1 MKRVY
6 VETSF
11 ISYLTA
17 RPSSNIT
24 LLARQQ
30 AAHSVWA
37 LQGQKFE
44 AFTSE
49 LVIDEITKG
58 DVMAARRRV
67 EVSSAASVLAITPEA
82 DNFATL
88 LINSGAI
95 PPTEPEDALHI
106 AIATLSKMDYILSFN
121 FAHMVGAE
129 SKFLLQTAIASLGY
143 KPPYLVTAD
152 DLLEAIWN

>member
-11 ISYLTA
+11 ISYLSA

-30 AAHSVWA
+30 AAHAVWA
-37 LQGQKFE
+37 LQGEKYE

-67 EVSSAASVLAITPEA
+67 EICSAAAVLSITPEA
-82 DNFATL
+82 DGFAKL
-88 LINSGAI
+88 LISSKAI
-95 PPTEPEDALHI
+95 PATEPEDALHV
-106 AIATLSKMDYILSFN
+106 AVATISKMDFSLSFN

-129 SKFLLQTAIASLGY
+129 SKFLLQTAIANLGY
-143 KPPYLVTAD
+143 KPPLLVTAD